1 MGVCE
6 RGGFIFFFMYSL
18 SLSLSIS
25 LLRYRNVDFA
35 LYARA
40 IDRKKSDDALLFIHF
55 FPYFFDRRT
64 AFCQFVVHNQEKKAE
79 ERARARYAGGR
90 VTIHSHYLNLSL
102 LLLLHF

>member
-35 LYARA
+35 LCARA

-64 AFCQFVVHNQEKKAE
+64 AFCQFVGSTIKKRKQKNT
-79 ERARARYAGGR
+79 RAHDTRGGGSR
-90 VTIHSHYLNLSL
+90 FILII
-102 LLLLHF
+102 

>member
-1 MGVCE
+1 VDS
-6 RGGFIFFFMYSL
+6 FFSLCTLFLSL
-18 SLSLSIS
+18 SLSLSCVIGTLIS
-25 LLRYRNVDFA
+25 LSV
-35 LYARA
+35 RA